1 MLNKIRKQAL
11 RDILESLFFS
21 IHVRFIYS
29 SRTPPLKI
37 RHFSCKISL
46 EGIFAKIKLS
56 HLERISRIIEGNGT
70 QEKRGVAIAVEIYE
84 EIRQCRE
91 IYGYGQRQTARLLKI
106 SRNTVKKYWKET
118 TVPWERKQDSWR
130 KNDVLTDEHLK
141 FIDECL
147 EEDKLVPKKTASHSA
162 QNFHATMRGKWLL
175 GLRIGGAGGGRRAQ
189 KAHNN
194 ELCAACLRACRGDS
208 DILGRNNGLFE
219 RQ

>member
-56 HLERISRIIEGNGT
+56 HLERISCIIEGNGT
-70 QEKRGVAIAVEIYE
+70 REERGVAIAVEIYE
-84 EIRQCRE
+84 VIRRCRE

-118 TVPWERKQDSWR
+118 TVPWERKQGS
-130 KNDVLTDEHLK
+130 
-141 FIDECL
+141 
-147 EEDKLVPKKTASHSA
+147 
-162 QNFHATMRGKWLL
+162 
-175 GLRIGGAGGGRRAQ
+175 
-189 KAHNN
+189 
-194 ELCAACLRACRGDS
+194 
-208 DILGRNNGLFE
+208 
-219 RQ
+219 